1 MDTWSTRLGSTQLI
15 NKGGLQET
23 LNICFVSPEYYPI
36 SGGTGAYVNYLSREL
51 QKRGHSVHVITRSS
65 EKAARTV
72 EEDTT
77 TYIRCAGN
85 PLRKFIGFA
94 RSTSKK
100 LIELNNISPF
110 DVVHANLPLVPSFA
124 LPEELKTALVC
135 TVHSTWKGE
144 AEAIKS
150 EGFRKLNLNE
160 KFMLEFNAFLRSSE
174 KKLMHRADAL
184 IAVSQYTK
192 KELTEF
198 YSISEERI
206 HVIYNGVHV
215 EKFKPSI
222 RSKADLRRE
231 LGLATDRRIIL
242 FVGRLYSRKGLPTL
256 LQAAQKVVKDSKNT
270 QFVISG
276 EGFKQNEEKLR
287 KLTRQ
292 YGIEDNVSF
301 IGYFPDE
308 KLPNL
313 YAAADIF
320 VLPALYENFPFAIL
334 EAQSTGLPVVSTRV
348 GGIPELIIDN
358 HTGLLVDPG
367 DHEQLADAIMKLLQ
381 DSSFAQELGRKARQV
396 IEEKFALPLVTSQ
409 VVDLYQKVAQK
420 K

>member
-1 MDTWSTRLGSTQLI
+1 
-15 NKGGLQET
+15 

-36 SGGTGAYVNYLSREL
+36 SGGTGAYVYYLSHEL
-51 QKRGHSVHVITRSS
+51 QKHGHRVYIVTRSS
-65 EKAARTV
+65 EKAAKTV
-72 EEDTT
+72 EEGSA

-100 LIELNNISPF
+100 LIELNRVSPF
-110 DVVHANLPLVPSFA
+110 DVVHANLPLVPNFA
-124 LPEELKTALVC
+124 VPEELEAALVC

-150 EGFRKLNLNE
+150 EGFGKLNLNE

-174 KKLMHRADAL
+174 KKLMKRADAL

-198 YSISEERI
+198 YNISEEKI
-206 HVIYNGVHV
+206 HVIYNGVDIQ
-215 EKFKPSI
+215 KFKPPS
-222 RSKADLRRE
+222 RNKTELRRE
-231 LGLATDRRIIL
+231 LGLAPSDRKMIL

-256 LQAAQKVVKDSKNT
+256 LQAAKTVVKDFKNT

-276 EGFKQNEEKLR
+276 GGFKQNEEKLM

-292 YGIEDNVSF
+292 HGIEDKVSF
-301 IGYFPDE
+301 VGYFPDE

-348 GGIPELIIDN
+348 GGIPELVIDGQS
-358 HTGLLVDPG
+358 GLLTNPG
-367 DHEQLADAIMKLLQ
+367 DHEQLADAIVRLLQ
-381 DSSFAQELGRKARQV
+381 DSSFAEKLGIKARRLV
-396 IEEKFALPLVTSQ
+396 EEKFAWPLVTSQ
-409 VVDLYQKVAQK
+409 VIGLYQKTAQK
-420 K
+420 N

>member
-1 MDTWSTRLGSTQLI
+1 MDAWSTRFGSTQLI

-51 QKRGHSVHVITRSS
+51 QKLGHSVHVITRSS

-72 EEDTT
+72 EEGNTI
-77 TYIRCAGN
+77 YIRCAGN

-100 LIELNNISPF
+100 LIELNKISPF
-110 DVVHANLPLVPSFA
+110 DVVHANLPLVPNFA
-124 LPEELKTALVC
+124 VSEELKTALVC

-174 KKLMHRADAL
+174 KKLMKRADAL

-198 YSISEERI
+198 YSTSEEKI
-206 HVIYNGVHV
+206 HVIYNGVDV
-215 EKFKPSI
+215 EKFKPPI

-231 LGLATDRRIIL
+231 LGLATDRRMIL

-256 LQAAQKVVKDSKNT
+256 LQAARTVAKDFQKA
-270 QFVISG
+270 QFVVSG
-276 EGFKQNEEKLR
+276 GGFKQNEEKLR
-287 KLTRQ
+287 KLARQ
-292 YGIEDNVSF
+292 HGIEDKVSF
-301 IGYFPDE
+301 VGYFPDE
-308 KLPNL
+308 KLPDL

-320 VLPALYENFPFAIL
+320 VLPAMYENFPFAIL

>member
-1 MDTWSTRLGSTQLI
+1 M
-15 NKGGLQET
+15 
-23 LNICFVSPEYYPI
+23 NICFVSPEYYPI
-36 SGGTGAYVNYLSREL
+36 SGGTGAYVYYLSREL
-51 QKRGHSVHVITRSS
+51 QNLGHRVHVITRSN
-65 EKAARTV
+65 EKVVKTV
-72 EEDTT
+72 EEDDA

-100 LIELNNISPF
+100 LIEFNKISPF

-124 LPEELKTALVC
+124 VPDELEAALVC

-150 EGFRKLNLNE
+150 EGFGKLNLNE

-174 KKLMHRADAL
+174 KKLMKRADAL

-198 YSISEERI
+198 YSISEEKI
-206 HVIYNGVHV
+206 HVIYNGVDV
-215 EKFKPSI
+215 QKFKPPN
-222 RSKADLRRE
+222 RNKTELRRE
-231 LGLATDRRIIL
+231 LGLAPDSKMIL

-256 LQAAQKVVKDSKNT
+256 LQAAQAVVKDFRNT

-276 EGFKQNEEKLR
+276 GGFKQNEEKLR
-287 KLTRQ
+287 KLARQ
-292 YGIEDNVSF
+292 RGIEDNVSF
-301 IGYFPDE
+301 VGYFPDE
-308 KLPNL
+308 KLPDL

-348 GGIPELIIDN
+348 GGIPELVIDSQS
-358 HTGLLVDPG
+358 GLLTEPC
-367 DHEQLADAIMKLLQ
+367 DHEQLADALIELLQ
-381 DSSFAQELGRKARQV
+381 DSSLAEKLGEKARQLV
-396 IEEKFALPLVTSQ
+396 EEKFAWPLVTSQ
-409 VVDLYQKVAQK
+409 VVDLYQKIEQK
-420 K
+420 S

>member
-1 MDTWSTRLGSTQLI
+1 M
-15 NKGGLQET
+15 
-23 LNICFVSPEYYPI
+23 NICFVSPEYYPI
-36 SGGTGAYVNYLSREL
+36 SGGTGAYVYYLSREL
-51 QKRGHSVHVITRSS
+51 QKHGHRVHIVTRSS
-65 EKAARTV
+65 EKAEKTV
-72 EEDTT
+72 EEGSA

-100 LIELNNISPF
+100 LIELNRISPF
-110 DVVHANLPLVPSFA
+110 DVVHTNLPLVPSFA
-124 LPEELKTALVC
+124 VPEELETALVC

-150 EGFRKLNLNE
+150 EGFGRLNLNE

-174 KKLMHRADAL
+174 KKLMKRADAL

-198 YSISEERI
+198 YNISEEKI
-206 HVIYNGVHV
+206 HVIYNGVNTQ
-215 EKFKPSI
+215 KFKPPN
-222 RSKADLRRE
+222 RNKTELRRE
-231 LGLATDRRIIL
+231 LGLNPDRKMIL

-256 LQAAQKVVKDSKNT
+256 LQAAQMVVKDFKNT

-276 EGFKQNEEKLR
+276 GGFKQNEEKLR
-287 KLTRQ
+287 KLARQ
-292 YGIEDNVSF
+292 QGIEDNVSF
-301 IGYFPDE
+301 VGYFPDE
-308 KLPNL
+308 KLPDL

-348 GGIPELIIDN
+348 GGIPELIIDSQS
-358 HTGLLVDPG
+358 GLLTEPS
-367 DHEQLADAIMKLLQ
+367 DHEQLADAITKLLQ
-381 DSSFAQELGRKARQV
+381 DSSLAEKLSKKARQLV
-396 IEEKFALPLVTSQ
+396 EEKFAWPLVTSQ
-409 VVDLYQKVAQK
+409 VIDLYQKIAQK
-420 K
+420 S